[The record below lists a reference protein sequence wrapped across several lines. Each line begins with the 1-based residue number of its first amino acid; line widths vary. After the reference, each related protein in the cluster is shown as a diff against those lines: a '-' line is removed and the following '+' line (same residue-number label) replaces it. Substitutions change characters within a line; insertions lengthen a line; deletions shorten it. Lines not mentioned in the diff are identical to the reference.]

1 MDVEAKQ
8 EGTME
13 VEQQGEVE
21 DHGVVEEVHSE
32 VEELEED
39 FHKVHA
45 TIQGLFEK
53 VDRLFVGQDNISAR
67 FKYIRISNLAMLPK
81 AMVQSSRKRCI
92 FPAMYRRCGV
102 RAEASIF
109 LCLSCSLPVPKDFPC
124 ESCGN
129 PLVCDDYWCKDCA
142 TTVGIGEDGVCDR
155 CGRNTSTIAED
166 DSVFVLDTEVN

>member
-1 MDVEAKQ
+1 
-8 EGTME
+8 
-13 VEQQGEVE
+13 
-21 DHGVVEEVHSE
+21 

-39 FHKVHA
+39 FQKVHA

-92 FPAMYRRCGV
+92 FPAMCRRCGV
-102 RAEASIF
+102 RGEASIF
-109 LCLSCSLPVPKDFPC
+109 LCLACSLQVPKDLVPC
-124 ESCGN
+124 ELCGN
-129 PLVCDDYWCKDCA
+129 PLVCDNYWCKDCA

-166 DSVFVLDTEVN
+166 DSVFVLDTEMN